1 MKISRIFFTLL
12 PALFVLFCEQAAA
25 QSAQLPITVTKEK
38 NVITIQGEDDVT
50 KKDPAVAD
58 YMKMVANEMTE
69 LYKTQE
75 LGCSWGLYLKLI
87 DKGKFKLIE
96 ITLEDKGNSSAAN
109 RIIKT
114 SLPTTKEEYAEQAKA
129 AAKRIAQ
136 LLTCTPKA

>member
-1 MKISRIFFTLL
+1 MKILRIFFTLL
-12 PALFVLFCEQAAA
+12 PAIFVLFCAQAAA

-38 NVITIQGEDDVT
+38 KVIAMHGEDEAT
-50 KKDPAVAD
+50 KKDPAVAE
-58 YMKMVANEMTE
+58 YMKVVANEMTE

-96 ITLEDKGNSSAAN
+96 ITLEDKDNSSAAN

-114 SLPTTKEEYAEQAKA
+114 SLPTTKEEYDEQAKA

-136 LLTCTPKA
+136 LLTCTPKS